1 MAIAAGY
8 RKAIT
13 VYGADALSHYWNQFQ
28 HDEAGPS
35 LLHVKV
41 KRIADKMPPR
51 PKLSPP
57 AIANRFAESIN
68 A

>member
-1 MAIAAGY
+1 M
-8 RKAIT
+8 
-13 VYGADALSHYWNQFQ
+13 YGADALSHYWNQFQ

-41 KRIADKMPPR
+41 KGIADKMPPR

-57 AIANRFAESIN
+57 EIANRFAESIN